1 MKRFVVLLL
10 AVALAACSSPVP
22 TEQPVAAPPEPTAT
36 PVVLVQTVVVE
47 ATQAPTDVPPPTAVP
62 PTAAPPVVVTVVVE
76 PTQGSAVQPQP
87 TAAGG
92 PIPIDIALGGG
103 QLDNMSMSDDFFSL
117 SCYPLDITF
126 KAHAINPAI
135 VDVALYYRIRDQL
148 NTSPTQFISEWF
160 SAGNM
165 DRDGSGSFTMVFRG
179 EQVNTNARWSD
190 MKAWFDFQFVG
201 LAKDGNVIT
210 RSEKITDLV
219 TFAADC
225 P

>member
-10 AVALAACSSPVP
+10 AVALAACSSPAP

-36 PVVLVQTVVVE
+36 PVVVVQTVVVE

-62 PTAAPPVVVTVVVE
+62 PTAAPVVVTVVVE
-76 PTQGSAVQPQP
+76 PTQASAVQPQP
-87 TAAGG
+87 TTAGG

-117 SCYPLDITF
+117 GCYPLDITF
-126 KAHAINPAI
+126 KAHSINPAI

-148 NTSPTQFISEWF
+148 NNTPTQFISEWF
-160 SAGNM
+160 NAGNM
-165 DRDGSGSFTMVFRG
+165 DRDGSGNFTIVFRG
-179 EQVNTNARWSD
+179 EQVNTKARWSD
-190 MKAWFDFQFVG
+190 MQAWFDFQFVG